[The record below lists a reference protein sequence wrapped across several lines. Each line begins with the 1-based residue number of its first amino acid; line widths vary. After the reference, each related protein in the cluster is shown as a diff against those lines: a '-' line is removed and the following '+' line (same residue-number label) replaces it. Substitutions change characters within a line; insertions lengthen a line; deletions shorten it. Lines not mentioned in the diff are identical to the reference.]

1 MIALIITCPLA
12 ILFFFWSLLYFKM
25 YQLNGYKMAPFL
37 NDVLLFHFALGDK
50 NKIKWTK
57 RMVRFSVLYFL
68 ISFGLI
74 FVVLYFVPSVALIVL
89 NIVVLF
95 LLASL
100 LVMIVHFIIL
110 PFENLVKLC
119 YIKRAKSKLGKKK
132 IVKIGITGSYGKTST
147 KNILTHILEKQ
158 YKVCVTPLN
167 YNTEMGITKTILEKL
182 DDHDIF
188 VAEMGARHRYD
199 IKKVASIVKPDIA
212 IITTIGK
219 AHLESFGSLS
229 EIENTK
235 YELVESLPASG
246 QAIFN
251 GDSAGSYRLYNR
263 FKGNKFLTNREK
275 SFAFAKNIECSESG
289 SSFELVLD
297 GKSNKVKTRLL
308 GKCNIDNIVTAAAC
322 AYILSVPLD
331 DIVDAISSLTPSAH
345 RLELMHSRPVVIDD
359 SYNSNE
365 VGFKEALD
373 VLSKFDGKKIVVTPG
388 IVELGQEQSMANFK
402 IGCQIA
408 DVADFIVIMNETNK
422 NDIYSG
428 AISHNFNKKNIFFA
442 NSRAR
447 QEEILKLIVNENSVV
462 LFENDLP
469 DNYK

>member
-1 MIALIITCPLA
+1 MIALIITCPIE

-25 YQLNGYKMAPFL
+25 YQLNGYKIMPFL
-37 NDVLLFHFALGDK
+37 NEVLLFNFALGDK

-57 RMVRFSVLYFL
+57 RMVRFSVVYFL
-68 ISFGLI
+68 ISFALI
-74 FVVLYFVPSVALIVL
+74 FIILYFVHSVALIVL

-95 LLASL
+95 LLASI
-100 LVMIVHFIIL
+100 LVSIVHYILL
-110 PFENLVKLC
+110 PFENLVKFC
-119 YIKRAKSKLGKKK
+119 YIKRAKSKLNKKK

-147 KNILTHILEKQ
+147 KNILTAMLEKE

-188 VAEMGARHRYD
+188 VAEMGARHRQD

-219 AHLESFGSLS
+219 AHLESFGSLT

-235 YELVESLPASG
+235 FELVESLPPSG

-275 SFAFAKNIECSESG
+275 SFAYAKNIECSESG
-289 SSFELVLD
+289 SAFDLVVD
-297 GKSNKVKTRLL
+297 GKVKKVKTRLL
-308 GKCNIDNIVTAAAC
+308 GRCNIDNIVTASAC
-322 AYILSVPLD
+322 AYILNVSLC
-331 DIVDAISSLTPSAH
+331 DIASAISLLVPSPH
-345 RLELMHSRPVVIDD
+345 RLELMRSRPVVIDD

-365 VGFKEALD
+365 VGFKEALE
-373 VLSKFDGKKIVVTPG
+373 VLSKFEGKKIVVTPG
-388 IVELGQEQSMANFK
+388 IVELGKEQSMTNFK

-442 NSRAR
+442 NTRAR